1 MISITE
7 NSLYKD
13 FVEYIVNRLNIM
25 HFEKYLVSLFSAIF
39 FSNTFVSPF
48 FLTPWLRK
56 KLLFQ
61 SSPIIP
67 KYIQEPNKKQFF
79 GIIGPNVL
87 PENVKNLFDLFIG
100 NGVIQ
105 GIFVN
110 GENIT
115 FAKHLIQTDK
125 LIKEENQKT
134 QYKETLGI
142 KLLKYFGYL
151 IGINKCNNLGAANT
165 AILPVSEPVDENT
178 TAAYA
183 LFERDHPYL
192 LHFYHNTSTIK
203 TIGKIKTPYPLSGH
217 SKYSTNCWGTKVI
230 ESIYYH
236 IFSRKVVYYTMDE
249 NLQQVLSK
257 HTIKTRYIPVIHDFL
272 STSDSIVIV
281 DSPLVFDFPKLF
293 SGKLPLRFEKALP
306 TYMHVLHKNTGH
318 VSTYKLY
325 SPFYLFHFAK
335 YVDKAKQL
343 EIYAP
348 LYDDIDFDTV
358 KIKGRY
364 RKIVI
369 DKCHNTAYVCNNMET
384 EKYNLDFPVE
394 DILGNIILRNIQ
406 KRKINGFVRVDDNM
420 AITQK
425 WMFDNIF
432 FCGEPIAVRLNN
444 KNGLIAFGNNYDSET
459 VGVREKS
466 SKEFGNNDISTSL
479 DPGSPNFLNNKESG
493 GIPGGLVL
501 LNMED
506 GTVVKILVN
515 DSLTMGFHTVSI
527 SR

>member
-1 MISITE
+1 M
-7 NSLYKD
+7 L
-13 FVEYIVNRLNIM
+13 LQ
-25 HFEKYLVSLFSAIF
+25 KYLVCLFWTILC
-39 FSNTFVSPF
+39 SNTFVSPF

-56 KLLFQ
+56 KLLTQ
-61 SSPIIP
+61 SSPHIP

-79 GIIGPNVL
+79 GIIGPNIL
-87 PENVKNLFDLFIG
+87 PENVNNLFDLFIG

-125 LIKEENQKT
+125 LIKEENQKNI
-134 QYKETLGI
+134 ENLPPESLGM

-151 IGINKCNNLGAANT
+151 MGINKINNLGAANT
-165 AILPVSEPVDENT
+165 AILPVNEPVDENT

-217 SKYSTNCWGTKVI
+217 SKYSINCRGTRVI

-236 IFSRKVVYYTMDE
+236 IFSRQVVYYTMDE
-249 NLQQVLSK
+249 KLQQVLSK
-257 HTIKTRYIPVIHDFL
+257 HNIKTRYIPVIHDFL

-281 DSPLVFDFPKLF
+281 DSPLVFDFYKLF
-293 SGKLPLRFEKALP
+293 SGKLPLRFEKTLP

-318 VSTYKLY
+318 VSTYKLH

-335 YVDKAKQL
+335 YVDRAKQL

-369 DKCHNTAYVCNNMET
+369 DKCHDTAYVCNNMET

-394 DILGNIILRNIQ
+394 DVLGNIILRNIQ

-425 WMFDNIF
+425 WLFDNIF

-444 KNGLIAFGNNYDSET
+444 KNGLIAFGNN
-459 VGVREKS
+459 
-466 SKEFGNNDISTSL
+466 DISTSL
-479 DPGSPNFLNNKESG
+479 DPGSPNFLNNKDNEVLS
-493 GIPGGLVL
+493 GGLVL

>member
-1 MISITE
+1 M
-7 NSLYKD
+7 
-13 FVEYIVNRLNIM
+13 
-25 HFEKYLVSLFSAIF
+25 YLKNYVIGLLFFIAG
-39 FSNTFVSPF
+39 FSNTFGSAF

-56 KLLFQ
+56 KLLTS

-79 GIIGPNVL
+79 GIIGPNII
-87 PENVKNLFDLFIG
+87 PENVKTLFELFTG
-100 NGVIQ
+100 DGVIQ

-115 FAKHLIQTDK
+115 FAKHIIDTDK
-125 LIKEENQKT
+125 RIEEANQKN
-134 QYKETLGI
+134 KENLLPDTLGM

-165 AILPVSEPVDENT
+165 AILPISIPVDENT
-178 TAAYA
+178 TAAYV
-183 LFERDHPYL
+183 LFERDSPYL

-203 TIGKIKTPYPLSGH
+203 TVGKVKTPYPLSGH
-217 SKYSTNCWGTKVI
+217 SKYSTNCFGNRVI
-230 ESIYYH
+230 ESIDYH
-236 IFSRKVVYYTMDE
+236 IFSRKVMYYTMNE
-249 NLQQVLSK
+249 NLTQVLSK
-257 HTIKTRYIPVIHDFL
+257 HFIKTRYIPIVHDFL

-293 SGKLPLRFEKALP
+293 NGKMPIRFEKTLP

-318 VSTYKLY
+318 VSTYKLH

-335 YVDKAKQL
+335 YVDTFKQL

-369 DKCHNTAYVCNNMET
+369 DKCHKTAYVCNNLET

-394 DILGNIILRNIQ
+394 DTLGNIILRNIER
-406 KRKINGFVRVDDNM
+406 RKINGYVRVNDNM

-425 WMFDNIF
+425 WMFDDIF

-444 KNGLIAFGNNYDSET
+444 KNGLIAFGNND
-459 VGVREKS
+459 V
-466 SKEFGNNDISTSL
+466 SKNNV
-479 DPGSPNFLNNKESG
+479 NES
-493 GIPGGLVL
+493 GGLVL

-506 GTVVKILVN
+506 GTVVKVLVN
-515 DSLTMGFHTVSI
+515 DSLTMGFHTVSMTANATQND
-527 SR
+527 SMR

>member
-1 MISITE
+1 MYVFSILF
-7 NSLYKD
+7 S
-13 FVEYIVNRLNIM
+13 FSFAVFLNI
-25 HFEKYLVSLFSAIF
+25 FASA
-39 FSNTFVSPF
+39 F
-48 FLTPWLRK
+48 FLTPWLQK
-56 KLLFQ
+56 KLFSE
-61 SSPIIP
+61 SSPNIP

-87 PENVKNLFDLFIG
+87 PENVKNLFDLFTSD
-100 NGVIQ
+100 GVIQ
-105 GIFVN
+105 GIFIN
-110 GENIT
+110 GKTVT

-125 LIKEENQKT
+125 VLNEENIKNIEN
-134 QYKETLGI
+134 KESLGM

-165 AILPVSEPVDENT
+165 AILPLYTPVDENT

-183 LFERDHPYL
+183 LFERDNPYL
-192 LHFYHNTSTIK
+192 LHFYHNTSTIE
-203 TIGKIKTPYPLSGH
+203 TIGKIKTPFPLSGH
-217 SKYSTNCWGTKVI
+217 SKYFSNWWGSRVI
-230 ESIYYH
+230 ESIDYH
-236 IFSRKVVYYTMDE
+236 IFAKKVVYYTMDE
-249 NLQQVLSK
+249 NLQEVLSK
-257 HTIKTRYIPVIHDFL
+257 HTIKTRYIPIVHDFL
-272 STSDSIVIV
+272 STNDSIVII

-293 SGKLPLRFEKALP
+293 RGKLPLHFKKTSP
-306 TYMHVLHKNTGH
+306 TYIHVLQKYTGH
-318 VSTYKLY
+318 VSTYKLH

-335 YVDKAKQL
+335 YVDSHKIL

-348 LYDDIDFDTV
+348 LYDDIDFDSI

-369 DKCHNTAYVCNNMET
+369 DKCHNTAYVCNNVET

-444 KNGLIAFGNNYDSET
+444 KNGLIAFGNNDN
-459 VGVREKS
+459 V
-466 SKEFGNNDISTSL
+466 NND
-479 DPGSPNFLNNKESG
+479 NNDNKDAKYPDLG
-493 GIPGGLVL
+493 GIVL

-506 GTVVKILVN
+506 GTIIKLLVN

-527 SR
+527 TR

>member
-1 MISITE
+1 MYLKTYIIGF
-7 NSLYKD
+7 LF
-13 FVEYIVNRLNIM
+13 FV
-25 HFEKYLVSLFSAIF
+25 AG

-56 KLLFQ
+56 KLLTP

-79 GIIGPNVL
+79 GIIGPNII
-87 PENVKNLFDLFIG
+87 PENVNNLFKLFTG
-100 NGVIQ
+100 DGVIQ

-125 LIKEENQKT
+125 IIKEENQKNN
-134 QYKETLGI
+134 KDLPPETLGM

-151 IGINKCNNLGAANT
+151 IGINKINNLGAANT
-165 AILPVSEPVDENT
+165 AILPVSTPIDENT

-183 LFERDHPYL
+183 LFERDSPYL
-192 LHFYHNTSTIK
+192 LHFYHNTSTIQ
-203 TIGKIKTPYPLSGH
+203 TVGKIKTPYPLSGH
-217 SKYSTNCWGTKVI
+217 SKYSTNCFGNRVI
-230 ESIYYH
+230 ESIDYR
-236 IFSRKVVYYTMDE
+236 IFARNVMYYTMDE
-249 NLQQVLSK
+249 NLSQVLSK
-257 HTIKTRYIPVIHDFL
+257 HFIKTRYIPIVHDFL

-293 SGKLPLRFEKALP
+293 RGKLPIRFEKALP
-306 TYMHVLHKNTGH
+306 TYIHVLHKNTGH

-335 YVDKAKQL
+335 YVDTFKQL

-369 DKCHNTAYVCNNMET
+369 DKCHNTAYVCNNLET

-394 DILGNIILRNIQ
+394 DVLGNIILRNIQ
-406 KRKINGFVRVDDNM
+406 KRKINGFVRVDNNM

-425 WMFDNIF
+425 WMFDDIF
-432 FCGEPIAVRLNN
+432 FCGEPVAVRLNN
-444 KNGLIAFGNNYDSET
+444 KNGLIAFGNNYDSEA
-459 VGVREKS
+459 VGVRENSRDRS
-466 SKEFGNNDISTSL
+466 SKEFGNNDLNNNVNTSL
-479 DPGSPNFLNNKESG
+479 
-493 GIPGGLVL
+493 PGGLVL

-506 GTVVKILVN
+506 GTVIKISVN
-515 DSLTMGFHTVSI
+515 DSLTMGFHTVSMVI
-527 SR
+527 

>member
-1 MISITE
+1 MYVL
-7 NSLYKD
+7 NKYK
-13 FVEYIVNRLNIM
+13 IV
-25 HFEKYLVSLFSAIF
+25 FLFLSAIF
-39 FSNTFVSPF
+39 LNTSVYAF
-48 FLTPWLRK
+48 FLTPWLQK
-56 KLLFQ
+56 KLFSE
-61 SSPIIP
+61 SSPHIP

-79 GIIGPNVL
+79 GIIGPNIL
-87 PENVKNLFDLFIG
+87 PKNANNLFDLFTG
-100 NGVIQ
+100 DGVIQ
-105 GIFVN
+105 GIFIN
-110 GENIT
+110 GKTVT

-125 LIKEENQKT
+125 LLNEENLEN
-134 QYKETLGI
+134 KESLGM

-165 AILPVSEPVDENT
+165 AILPLILPVDENT

-183 LFERDHPYL
+183 LFERDNPYL
-192 LHFYHNTSTIK
+192 LHFYHNTSTIE

-217 SKYSTNCWGTKVI
+217 SKYYTNWWGTRVI
-230 ESIYYH
+230 ESIDYH

-249 NLQQVLSK
+249 NLKEVLSTN
-257 HTIKTRYIPVIHDFL
+257 TIKTRYIPIVHDFL
-272 STSDSIVIV
+272 STNDSIVIV

-293 SGKLPLRFEKALP
+293 RGKVPLHFKKTLP
-306 TYMHVLHKNTGH
+306 TYIHVLQKYTGL
-318 VSTYKLY
+318 VSTYKLH

-335 YVDKAKQL
+335 YVDSHKQL

-348 LYDDIDFDTV
+348 LYDDIDFDSI

-369 DKCHNTAYVCNNMET
+369 DKCHNTAYVCNNLET

-394 DILGNIILRNIQ
+394 DVLGNIILRNIQ

-420 AITQK
+420 SITQK

-444 KNGLIAFGNNYDSET
+444 KNGLIAFGNNCDHET
-459 VGVREKS
+459 VDIGEQFP
-466 SKEFGNNDISTSL
+466 KEFDTKNNYANENETY
-479 DPGSPNFLNNKESG
+479 
-493 GIPGGLVL
+493 PGGLVL
-501 LNMED
+501 LNMDD
-506 GTVVKILVN
+506 GTIIKISVN

-527 SR
+527 TI

>member
-1 MISITE
+1 MYLKIYVIG
-7 NSLYKD
+7 LLF
-13 FVEYIVNRLNIM
+13 FV
-25 HFEKYLVSLFSAIF
+25 AG

-56 KLLFQ
+56 KLLFP

-79 GIIGPNVL
+79 GIIGPNIV
-87 PENVKNLFDLFIG
+87 PENVKNLFELFIG
-100 NGVIQ
+100 DGVIQ

-115 FAKHLIQTDK
+115 FAKHLIDTDK
-125 LIKEENQKT
+125 RREEENQKNLS
-134 QYKETLGI
+134 ETLGM

-151 IGINKCNNLGAANT
+151 IGINKYNNLGAANT
-165 AILPVSEPVDENT
+165 AILPVSTPVDENT

-183 LFERDHPYL
+183 LFERDSPYL

-203 TIGKIKTPYPLSGH
+203 TVGKIKTPYPLSGH
-217 SKYSTNCWGTKVI
+217 SKYSTNCWGTRVI
-230 ESIYYH
+230 ESIDYH
-236 IFSRKVVYYTMDE
+236 IFARNVMYYTMNE
-249 NLQQVLSK
+249 NLTQVLTK
-257 HTIKTRYIPVIHDFL
+257 NTIKTRYIPVIHDFL

-293 SGKLPLRFEKALP
+293 RGKLPMRFEKSLP
-306 TYMHVLHKNTGH
+306 TYIHVLHKNTGH

-335 YVDKAKQL
+335 YLDTAKQL

-369 DKCHNTAYVCNNMET
+369 DKCHNTAYVCNNAET

-394 DILGNIILRNIQ
+394 DVLGNIILRNIQ
-406 KRKINGFVRVDDNM
+406 KRKINGYVRVDNNM

-425 WMFDNIF
+425 WMFDDIF
-432 FCGEPIAVRLNN
+432 FCGEPVAVRLNN
-444 KNGLIAFGNNYDSET
+444 KNGLIAFGNNNNNNVNET
-459 VGVREKS
+459 E
-466 SKEFGNNDISTSL
+466 ETS
-479 DPGSPNFLNNKESG
+479 DPKPSDFL
-493 GIPGGLVL
+493 PGGLVL

-515 DSLTMGFHTVSI
+515 DSLTMGFHTVSMTI
-527 SR
+527 

>member
-1 MISITE
+1 MYLKIYVIG
-7 NSLYKD
+7 LLF
-13 FVEYIVNRLNIM
+13 FV
-25 HFEKYLVSLFSAIF
+25 AG

-56 KLLFQ
+56 KLLFPG
-61 SSPIIP
+61 SPIIP

-79 GIIGPNVL
+79 GIIGPNIV
-87 PENVKNLFDLFIG
+87 PENVQNLFELFIG

-115 FAKHLIQTDK
+115 FAKHLIRTDK
-125 LIKEENQKT
+125 LAQEENPKNQKNA
-134 QYKETLGI
+134 QQETLGM

-151 IGINKCNNLGAANT
+151 VGINKCNNLGAANT
-165 AILPVSEPVDENT
+165 AILPVSTPVDENT

-183 LFERDHPYL
+183 LFERDSPYL

-203 TIGKIKTPYPLSGH
+203 TVGKIKTPYPLSGH
-217 SKYSTNCWGTKVI
+217 SKYSTNCFGMKVI
-230 ESIYYH
+230 ESIDYH
-236 IFSRKVVYYTMDE
+236 IFARNVMYYTMDE
-249 NLQQVLSK
+249 NLTQVLSK

-293 SGKLPLRFEKALP
+293 RGKIPMRFEKSLP
-306 TYMHVLHKNTGH
+306 TYIHVLHKNTGH

-325 SPFYLFHFAK
+325 SPFYIFHFAK
-335 YVDKAKQL
+335 YVDTAKQL

-348 LYDDIDFDTV
+348 LYDDIDFDSV

-406 KRKINGFVRVDDNM
+406 KRKINGYVRVDDNM

-425 WMFDNIF
+425 WMFDDIF
-432 FCGEPIAVRLNN
+432 FCGEPVAVSLNN
-444 KNGLIAFGNNYDSET
+444 KNGLIAFGNNFDN
-459 VGVREKS
+459 
-466 SKEFGNNDISTSL
+466 NNDVNTVL
-479 DPGSPNFLNNKESG
+479 
-493 GIPGGLVL
+493 PGGLVL

-506 GTVVKILVN
+506 GTVVKISIN

-527 SR
+527 IR

>member
-1 MISITE
+1 MYVL
-7 NSLYKD
+7 NKYKMV
-13 FVEYIVNRLNIM
+13 FTI
-25 HFEKYLVSLFSAIF
+25 LFSSAVF
-39 FSNTFVSPF
+39 LNTSVSAF
-48 FLTPWLRK
+48 FLTPWLQK
-56 KLLFQ
+56 KLFSE
-61 SSPIIP
+61 SSPHIP

-87 PENVKNLFDLFIG
+87 PENVKNLFDLFTG
-100 NGVIQ
+100 DGVIQ
-105 GIFVN
+105 GIFIN
-110 GENIT
+110 GKNVS
-115 FAKHLIQTDK
+115 FAKHLIKTDK
-125 LIKEENQKT
+125 VLKEENTKNKENKT
-134 QYKETLGI
+134 SESLGM

-165 AILPVSEPVDENT
+165 AILPLYTPVDENT

-183 LFERDHPYL
+183 LFERDNPYL
-192 LHFYHNTSTIK
+192 LHFYHNTSTIE

-217 SKYSTNCWGTKVI
+217 SKYSTNWWGTRVI
-230 ESIYYH
+230 ESIDYH
-236 IFSRKVVYYTMDE
+236 IFAKKVVYYTMDE
-249 NLQQVLSK
+249 NLQEVILK
-257 HTIKTRYIPVIHDFL
+257 HTIKTRYIPIVHDFL
-272 STSDSIVIV
+272 STNDSIVII

-293 SGKLPLRFEKALP
+293 RGKLPLHFKKTSP
-306 TYMHVLHKNTGH
+306 TYIHVLQKYTGL
-318 VSTYKLY
+318 VSTYKLH

-335 YVDKAKQL
+335 YVDSHKKL

-348 LYDDIDFDTV
+348 LYDDIDFDSI

-369 DKCHNTAYVCNNMET
+369 DKCHNTAYVCNNLET

-444 KNGLIAFGNNYDSET
+444 KNGLIAFGNNCDREAVDLREQSLREFNNNET
-459 VGVREKS
+459 D
-466 SKEFGNNDISTSL
+466 NY
-479 DPGSPNFLNNKESG
+479 
-493 GIPGGLVL
+493 PGGLVL

-506 GTVVKILVN
+506 GTIIKISVN

-527 SR
+527 TR